1 MTALLAKAGHA
12 GSAAHL
18 TWPDAFALIA
28 AMACCT
34 AIIVVLIVI
43 TARQGAKR

>member
-12 GSAAHL
+12 AGAV
-18 TWPDAFALIA
+18 TWPYA
-28 AMACCT
+28 AVLMVGAVCIT
-34 AIIVVLIVI
+34 AIVLALIVI

>member
-12 GSAAHL
+12 GSAHL
-18 TWPDAFALIA
+18 AWPDAFALIV

-34 AIIVVLIVI
+34 VIIVVLIVA